1 MLFDLGFQRP
11 KGLSDV
17 IDFEVAPRRK
27 RHLAVHE
34 LMETHGEKKQNQ
46 RNKEEVW

>member
-1 MLFDLGFQRP
+1 MLFDLSFQRP